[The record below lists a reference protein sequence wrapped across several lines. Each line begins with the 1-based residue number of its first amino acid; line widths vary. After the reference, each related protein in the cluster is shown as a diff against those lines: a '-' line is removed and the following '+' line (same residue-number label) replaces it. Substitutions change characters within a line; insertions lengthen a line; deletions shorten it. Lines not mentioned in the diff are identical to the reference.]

1 MLEDYVD
8 DRAKGFEKS
17 AFLVGG
23 EGRTPLLICCIVCCM
38 YYYFVF
44 IYIILYTL
52 HLRLTPVM
60 TGTLPQPHRILS
72 ARGQKNLSVAIFL
85 YLSVDSAPPAVQSKR
100 AGTIVSS
107 MNVLRG
113 FTSLIGKSASPRK
126 DDSPDDE
133 LGFVSQFVPPSIST
147 NIRGHEMTYD
157 GYTVYIIDVTFGLKR
172 WQIRRRYKRFHELH
186 TDLGFE
192 VSKSIF
198 GYVNL
203 PRMPPKK
210 MCGNT
215 AHSFVE
221 RRMEQ
226 LNNYLD
232 KILKD
237 ERVSSTR
244 HVRNFLS
251 PLKTEDITLF
261 WNLHYELLK
270 RGASFNKKGTLFVRD
285 IFIQLNEDDTLLEY
299 WSPSEDIRKYA
310 QDVKSVHIA
319 SIRNVRISNNGS
331 AIVVEAERELRL
343 ETHEQGVKHQ
353 WIRALQ
359 FLQKAAHLCCPA
371 TSLSGKMPTQ
381 QNSINSHPQQNR
393 NQSRKFERN
402 GNNANFKRKGGNDN
416 QGRSFMNNSQ
426 KQ

>member
-1 MLEDYVD
+1 M
-8 DRAKGFEKS
+8 
-17 AFLVGG
+17 
-23 EGRTPLLICCIVCCM
+23 
-38 YYYFVF
+38 
-44 IYIILYTL
+44 
-52 HLRLTPVM
+52 
-60 TGTLPQPHRILS
+60 
-72 ARGQKNLSVAIFL
+72 
-85 YLSVDSAPPAVQSKR
+85 DSAPPAVQSKR

-371 TSLSGKMPTQ
+371 TSLSGKMPAQ
-381 QNSINSHPQQNR
+381 KNSINSGHSQQNR

-416 QGRSFMNNSQ
+416 QGRSFMNNSKNSSFLSSTNRQ
-426 KQ
+426 NRGGNQRSSRYYDNESTGSTKYDQYKARKRMQRERKENSRPW